1 MVASKRLYFALLAI
15 ALLFCAAPFFPLA
28 LKLGM
33 GCNVIL
39 FVLVV
44 IDFIVTPNPKYL
56 TGSRAV
62 QDRLSIGRRNLVEV
76 AITNLGSQPFT
87 CKVRDSFPPE
97 IKASVSDFEF
107 VLEPSSVSK
116 LNYELLPRR
125 RGLYKFGKIHLRY
138 LSKFELFWRQIKLGE
153 DRAIKVYSD
162 LQSLKELSVKLSNS
176 TELGEL
182 RRNKRG
188 QGTDFASLK
197 EYVSGDDSKS
207 IDWKATARR
216 DKPIVR
222 TYEIEQEQR
231 LLILIDA
238 GRMMVSN
245 LENLSRFDHALNA
258 ALGLALTGLTH
269 NDQVGL
275 GIFAEKPLLFLPPR
289 RGKAYMQRILD
300 ATFPIEPRSVEPDY
314 PGMLAHYASL
324 QKNRALVVVLTDLTD
339 PAGSQALLE
348 GLVNLRKRHLPM
360 CVTLN
365 DRTVLEIGLKRSAGP
380 TANLEPQE
388 IFQRAVAL
396 DLVAQRELALSVLQ
410 RQGCLVLDRPPQELS
425 AKLIDLYLDV
435 KRRGLL

>member
-1 MVASKRLYFALLAI
+1 MVASQRLYLALVAI
-15 ALLFCAAPFFPLA
+15 SILFCGA
-28 LKLGM
+28 LISPIFVGLGI
-33 GCNVIL
+33 GCDAIL
-39 FVLVV
+39 FLLVLA
-44 IDFIVTPNPKYL
+44 DFIVTPGPKNL
-56 TGSRAV
+56 TGSRIV

-76 AITNLGSQPFT
+76 AITNLGSQTFK
-87 CKVRDSFPPE
+87 CKVRDSCPVE
-97 IKASVSDFEF
+97 IKANISDFEF
-107 VLEPSSVSK
+107 NLEPASVAK
-116 LNYELLPRR
+116 LDYELAPRR

-138 LSKFELFWRQIKLGE
+138 LSKFGLFWRQIKLGE

-162 LQSLKELSVKLSNS
+162 LQSLKELSMKLASS

-197 EYVSGDDSKS
+197 EYTSGDDSKS

-275 GIFAEKPLLFLPPR
+275 GIFAEKPLLFMPPR
-289 RGKAYMQRILD
+289 RGKAYLQKILD

-365 DRTVLEIGLKRSAGP
+365 DRTVLEIGQKRSISP
-380 TANLEPQE
+380 TENLEASD
-388 IFQRAVAL
+388 IYQRAVAL
-396 DLVAQRELALSVLQ
+396 DLVAQRELALTVLQ
-410 RQGCLVLDRPPQELS
+410 RQGCLVLDKPPQELS